1 MRPQRNFN
9 WKLYTTDAG
18 EIVTQAARAI
28 ESCLT
33 LGQVIESL
41 RKRLHRFNVIVKRPR
56 IRGRRKYVG
65 VYRAPEGREI
75 LFKISK

>member
-1 MRPQRNFN
+1 MAESSRRI
-9 WKLYTTDAG
+9 AG
-18 EIVTQAARAI
+18 
-28 ESCLT
+28 SWT
-33 LGQVIESL
+33 LGQVLEVL
-41 RKRLHRFNVIVKRPR
+41 RKRLHRYNVVIKRPR